1 MRTIHSQKG
10 VALISVLLVF
20 AIVATLAATL
30 LSRSQADIERTS
42 WLIAEAQA
50 QQYALGGEALAR
62 QILWEE
68 NKRLATDGLNIT
80 PVPQTLPVY
89 EPDHGKMAIEII
101 DLQGLINLNNIN
113 DKPEMQLAL
122 KNLFDVALLKPQ
134 VVNTLADWV
143 DDDTMPRSG
152 GAEDSSYLSLPQ
164 PYRAANAPLASRSEL
179 LAINQFDPAEFSAIE
194 NHVSA
199 LPSPTPININTASA
213 DVLSLINPG
222 LSGQQV
228 VHEREQL
235 PNGFQSVSD
244 FLASNAAAGLEIP
257 GELLTVT
264 SSYYGVRILATFN
277 DRTFRLFSRLHLDS
291 NSGKI
296 TLYDRTLGDNF
307 TINTLKTDTTNQD
320 DETAQPLL

>member
-1 MRTIHSQKG
+1 MKTTDSQRG
-10 VALISVLLVF
+10 VALISVLLIF
-20 AIVATLAATL
+20 AIVATLAAAL

-50 QQYALGGEALAR
+50 YQYALGGEELAR
-62 QILWEE
+62 QLIWQEY
-68 NKRLATDGLNIT
+68 NQLATDGLNIS
-80 PVPQTLPVY
+80 PVLGLLPIY
-89 EPDHGKMAIEII
+89 EPEHGKLAIEII

-113 DKPEMQLAL
+113 DTPELQLAL

-134 VVNTLADWV
+134 LVNTLADWI
-143 DDDTMPRSG
+143 DDDAMPRSG
-152 GAEDSSYLSLPQ
+152 GAEDSSYLSLST

-179 LAINQFDPAEFSAIE
+179 LAINQFDPAEYSAIE
-194 NHVSA
+194 NLISA
-199 LPSPTPININTASA
+199 LPPPTPININTASPE
-213 DVLSLINPG
+213 VLSLIDAS

-235 PNGFQSVSD
+235 PHGFQSVNE
-244 FLASNAAAGLEIP
+244 FLATSATAGLEIP
-257 GELLTVT
+257 GDLLTVT
-264 SSYYGVRILATFN
+264 SAYYGVRILATFN
-277 DRTFRLFSRLHLDS
+277 ERTLSLFSRLHLDN

-320 DETAQPLL
+320 DKTAQPLL